1 MGPPRPREYVSSDS
15 RPPRPCELQAT
26 TGGRAGDSE
35 SARERHTSMEH
46 AVSAHGGPAHAG
58 EAAQRSLQQQQ
69 DETQAA
75 SAPAPP
81 APHAPQEPPAPV
93 PSGGQAAAADQEA
106 ESPQDAAAPCAT
118 CFSANKLEDILLTLA
133 LGHALR
139 RSSSPLATVPGEV
152 MQHHVAR
159 HVRALFLSELG
170 ERGLLT
176 PARKPAASQPPAVS
190 RVRKS
195 TMARPAP
202 ACARLNFDEAAGGAP
217 RPRFTVSDFR
227 AHPGKGLFQGL
238 EAFQPS
244 DAGEPSTRGHG
255 SAASPELDSANLLL
269 QAIFKPIVHDETAL
283 ASSSLR
289 APPHLRVSS
298 EEPDD
303 LDCN

>member
-35 SARERHTSMEH
+35 SARERHTSMAH
-46 AVSAHGGPAHAG
+46 AVSAHGGPTHDG
-58 EAAQRSLQQQQ
+58 DAAQRSLQQQQ

-81 APHAPQEPPAPV
+81 APPAPQEPPAPV

-152 MQHHVAR
+152 MQHHVVR
-159 HVRALFLSELG
+159 HVCALFLSELG

-195 TMARPAP
+195 TMTRVAP
-202 ACARLNFDEAAGGAP
+202 ACARLNFDEAAAGAP
-217 RPRFTVSDFR
+217 RPRFTIRDFK
-227 AHPGKGLFQGL
+227 AYPGRSPFKGL

-244 DAGEPSTRGHG
+244 GAGEPGARGHD
-255 SAASPELDSANLLL
+255 SAASSELDAANLLL
-269 QAIFKPIVHDETAL
+269 HAIFKPIVHDETAL
-283 ASSSLR
+283 VSSSLR

>member
-1 MGPPRPREYVSSDS
+1 
-15 RPPRPCELQAT
+15 
-26 TGGRAGDSE
+26 
-35 SARERHTSMEH
+35 
-46 AVSAHGGPAHAG
+46 
-58 EAAQRSLQQQQ
+58 
-69 DETQAA
+69 
-75 SAPAPP
+75 
-81 APHAPQEPPAPV
+81 
-93 PSGGQAAAADQEA
+93 
-106 ESPQDAAAPCAT
+106 
-118 CFSANKLEDILLTLA
+118 
-133 LGHALR
+133 
-139 RSSSPLATVPGEV
+139 
-152 MQHHVAR
+152 
-159 HVRALFLSELG
+159 
-170 ERGLLT
+170 
-176 PARKPAASQPPAVS
+176 
-190 RVRKS
+190 
-195 TMARPAP
+195 MARPAP

-255 SAASPELDSANLLL
+255 STASPELDNAHLLL